1 MNPQRGSSQ
10 QISSSRAL
18 AVVRAIYDEINL
30 ALWAIA
36 AALSIYVVFVVL
48 PKAPELRARA
58 DLGRTQQV
66 SAENEWYCQRWHMG
80 PMSPMHERCI
90 MDLQQLRT
98 SIESRIADD
107 SGI

>member
-1 MNPQRGSSQ
+1 MNSDRAVNSQR
-10 QISSSRAL
+10 IL
-18 AVVRAIYDEINL
+18 ETVRAIYDEVNL

-36 AALSIYVVFVVL
+36 AALVVYLVVVVL
-48 PKAPELRARA
+48 PKAPEMRTRAELLRM
-58 DLGRTQQV
+58 QEI

-98 SIESRIADD
+98 SIENRLADEND
-107 SGI
+107 I

>member
-18 AVVRAIYDEINL
+18 AVVRAIYDEVNL

-58 DLGRTQQV
+58 DLVRTQQV

>member
-1 MNPQRGSSQ
+1 MNPQRGSSE

-18 AVVRAIYDEINL
+18 AVARAIYDEVNL

-36 AALSIYVVFVVL
+36 AALMIYVVVFIL
-48 PKAPELRARA
+48 PKAPELRAQA
-58 DLGRTQQV
+58 EFVRTQQV
-66 SAENEWYCQRWHMG
+66 GAENEWYCQRWHMG

-90 MDLQQLRT
+90 IDLQQLRT
-98 SIESRIADD
+98 SIENRIADD